1 MRNPAPHIVT
11 AFEDAMKRLKASIV
25 QMAGAA
31 EAQIDQALACLAQR
45 NPDLAREIVESDARL
60 DSYEHEIEAHCMRML
75 VLRQPVADDLRE
87 VIAALKISGNLER
100 VGDHA
105 ANTARRAAA
114 VASFPDTAPIASV
127 PTLGRLVRERLTTVI
142 DAYVDGDVEAA
153 LRVWR
158 SDDEVDELYTSLY
171 EGIVRSAQASPE
183 TFEAHMHLLFIAK
196 SLERIGDHATN
207 IAEVVHFVATGRPL
221 LDERPK
227 ADRSRGPAGL

>member
-227 ADRSRGPAGL
+227 ADRSRGTA